1 MFAFITTV
9 VCMAFGVT
17 AASAAALGSYNVD
30 PNSISVSGLSSGGYM
45 AAQLGVA
52 YSDIF
57 TKGFGVFAGGP
68 YDCARSQYYTTCM
81 YNGKPSITG
90 PISNMKSWSGSKIAD
105 VNMLGQRRVYMWVGS
120 SDSTVG
126 PNVMDQLQS
135 QLTNFVESANISY
148 VKTSGAA
155 HTFPTDFNGAG
166 DNPCGSATSPFISNC
181 NYDGAGANLQWLHGT
196 LRPKNTGSLSG
207 SIVPFDQSGSYG
219 ASGMDTV
226 GYLYVPQSCKSG
238 SIACSLHVALHGCQ
252 QYYGK
257 IGSKF
262 VENTGYNKWADTNN
276 MIVLFPQAIADSSL
290 HTVWNGGVLPNPN
303 GCWDWV
309 GWYGTDADQIGGVQM
324 AAIINQVKKIASGYE
339 GGGGST
345 STTLSTSAT
354 TTSQSTIST
363 TKTTATTATF
373 TSTGSLAP
381 LYGQCGG
388 IGWSGPTACASG
400 VCTSYTPFYAQCLPA
415 IY

>member
-1 MFAFITTV
+1 MFASVTTV
-9 VCMAFGVT
+9 GCMAIAVT

-30 PNSISVSGLSSGGYM
+30 PNSISVSGLSSGGFM

-68 YDCARSQYYTTCM
+68 YDCARDQYYTTCM
-81 YNGKPSITG
+81 YNGKPSIST
-90 PISNMKSWSGSKIAD
+90 PISNMKNWSGSKIAD
-105 VNMLGQRRVYMWVGS
+105 VNVLDQRRVYMWVGS

-135 QLTNFVESANISY
+135 QLTNFVDSANISY

-155 HTFPTDFNGAG
+155 HTFPTDFNGSG
-166 DNPCGSATSPFISNC
+166 DNSCSSATSPYISNC
-181 NYDGAGANLQWLHGT
+181 NYDGAGANLRWLHGT
-196 LRPKNTGSLSG
+196 LNAKNTGSLSG
-207 SIVPFDQSGSYG
+207 SIVPFDQTGSYG
-219 ASGMDTV
+219 ASGMGTV

-238 SIACSLHVALHGCQ
+238 SIVCSLHVALHGCQ

-276 MIVLFPQAIADSSL
+276 MIVLFPQAIADSSY

-309 GWYGTDADQIGGVQM
+309 GWYGTDADQVGGVQM
-324 AAIINQVKKIASGYE
+324 VAIINQVKKIASGYE
-339 GGGGST
+339 GSSGST
-345 STTLSTSAT
+345 SSTLSTSAT
-354 TTSQSTIST
+354 TTSQITIST
-363 TKTTATTATF
+363 TKSTATTATS

-400 VCTSYTPFYAQCLPA
+400 VCTSYTSYYSQCLPSLN
-415 IY
+415 

>member
-9 VCMAFGVT
+9 GCMGFAVT
-17 AASAAALGSYNVD
+17 AASAAALSSYNVD
-30 PNSISVSGLSSGGYM
+30 PNSISVSGLSGGGYM
-45 AAQLGVA
+45 AAQLGVV

-57 TKGFGVFAGGP
+57 TKGFG
-68 YDCARSQYYTTCM
+68 YTTCM

-90 PISNMKSWSGSKIAD
+90 PISIMNSWSGSKITD
-105 VNMLGQRRVYMWVGS
+105 VNILGQRRVYMWVGS
-120 SDSTVG
+120 SDSTIS

-135 QLTNFVESANISY
+135 QLTNIVESANISY

-155 HTFPTDFNGAG
+155 HTIPTDFHGSG
-166 DNPCGSATSPFISNC
+166 DNPCGSATSPYISNC
-181 NYDGAGANLQWLHGT
+181 KYNGA
-196 LRPKNTGSLSG
+196 GSLSG
-207 SIVPFDQSGSYG
+207 STVPFDPTGSYG
-219 ASGMDTV
+219 ASGMDT
-226 GYLYVPQSCKSG
+226 SG

-262 VENTGYNKWADTNN
+262 MENTSYNKWA
-276 MIVLFPQAIADSSL
+276 
-290 HTVWNGGVLPNPN
+290 GVLPNPN

-309 GWYGTDADQIGGVQM
+309 GWYGTDANQIGGTQM
-324 AAIINQVKKIASGYE
+324 AAIIHQVKKIASGYE
-339 GGGGST
+339 GGSGST
-345 STTLSTSAT
+345 SSTVSTSAT
-354 TTSQSTIST
+354 TSSQSTIST
-363 TKTTATTATF
+363 TKTTATTATS
-373 TSTGSLAP
+373 TSSGSLAP

-400 VCTSYTPFYAQCLPA
+400 VCTSSTPYYAQCLPV